1 MSVQAGDET
10 SAGRPRD
17 PEIDRRIL
25 SAATALFGRTGW
37 AGFTFEAVA
46 REAGVGKPSLYL
58 RWKTKEQLLSGALQD
73 GIANIDDVDT
83 GNIRSDLVDLAR
95 QLLSL
100 YLGPGRR
107 AVERMKL
114 EAPEIPGVADRWE
127 SLRDSQVRAA
137 RAMVHRA
144 IDRGE
149 LPGATSVT
157 LLLDTFFGA
166 VTMHAQSTPP
176 RLLRKVSAEVDDYA
190 HQLVDFLLHAV
201 TTQHR

>member
-1 MSVQAGDET
+1 MTMQAGAEA

-25 SAATALFGRTGW
+25 VAATALFGRVGW

-58 RWKTKEQLLSGALQD
+58 RWKTKEQLLSAALQD

-83 GNIRSDLVDLAR
+83 GTIRNDLVELAR
-95 QLLSL
+95 QLLTL

-107 AVERMKL
+107 AIERMKL
-114 EAPEIPGVADRWE
+114 EAQDIPDVADRWE

-149 LPGATSVT
+149 LPATTSVT

-166 VTMHAQSTPP
+166 VAMHAQSTPP
-176 RLLRKVSAEVDDYA
+176 RLKRKVTAKVEDYA
-190 HQLVDFLLHAV
+190 HRLVDFLLHAV
-201 TTQHR
+201 VAQPR

>member
-1 MSVQAGDET
+1 MQAGDET

-25 SAATALFGRTGW
+25 TAATALFGQTGW

-83 GNIRSDLVDLAR
+83 GHIRSDLVELAR

-127 SLRDSQVRAA
+127 SLRESQVRAA

-176 RLLRKVSAEVDDYA
+176 RLRRKVSAEVDDYA